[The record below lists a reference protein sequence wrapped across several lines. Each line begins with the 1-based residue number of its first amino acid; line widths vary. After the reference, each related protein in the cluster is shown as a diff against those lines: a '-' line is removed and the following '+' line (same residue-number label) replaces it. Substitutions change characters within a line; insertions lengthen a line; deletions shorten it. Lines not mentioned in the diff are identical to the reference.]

1 MKYKQLLIAALL
13 VLGSASASM
22 AQNHKLST
30 NSAKAERLY
39 EKADSYARARDFS
52 RALQA
57 LDEAIEKDPNF
68 ADAYLRAASLH
79 KMMGN
84 KAKAFEYMEKGLKLL
99 PFTKGQ
105 ANNYFELAEL
115 YFDKGDYKSASEW
128 YETYLKTGAN
138 NARQVEWA
146 RRQLKTAAF
155 AQEAMQKP
163 VPFNPEQLPGSLN
176 RFGLQYFPYTTADQR
191 YFIYTAR
198 ESGRPDHDENIYV
211 SQFKNGQWQAPVSI
225 SENINTPA
233 NEGAATISGDGKTL
247 VFTSCNRP
255 DTQGDCDLYI
265 SFRTGSE
272 WSKPQN
278 MGNTVNS
285 KAWDSQPSLS
295 ADGRT
300 LYFTSTR
307 GGGVGKEDIWVT
319 YRNDDG
325 SWVKPVN
332 LGKEINSTG
341 RDMAPSIHMSGSTL
355 YFVSDGHIG
364 MGGLD
369 VFKSDKSENGKWS
382 APQNLGY
389 PLNTFAD
396 EGSLFITPDSEIGYY
411 SRQVSTDAGLPG
423 IQLYRFDVPAEWRSR
438 VTSTY
443 AQGRVFDAD
452 TKKPLA
458 AQVQLYDLE
467 ADSLVQQVASDR
479 VSGEY
484 TVVLTQGKQYALYVS
499 APKYLMNSRSFDYTS
514 SKAHSPVALDVH
526 LDPIKSGAAMVLSN
540 LFFDT
545 GKYHLEK
552 KSKTELDKLIS
563 FMQQN
568 PQVRI
573 EISGH
578 TDDVGSDKANQVLSE
593 RRAKSVVDYLASN
606 GISKDRIRYKGY
618 GETKPVK
625 PNTSEENRQL
635 NRRIEM
641 RVL

>member
-1 MKYKQLLIAALL
+1 MKYKQLLIASLV
-13 VLGSASASM
+13 VLGSATTSL
-22 AQNHKLST
+22 AQNQKLNT
-30 NSAKAERLY
+30 TSAKAERLY
-39 EKADSYARARDFS
+39 EKADSYVRARDFD
-52 RALQA
+52 RALQ
-57 LDEAIEKDPNF
+57 LLGEAIEKDPEF

-79 KMMGN
+79 KMTGN
-84 KAKAFEYMEKGLKLL
+84 KAAAFENMEKGLKLL
-99 PFTKGQ
+99 PFSKGQ
-105 ANNYFELAEL
+105 ANNYFDLAEL
-115 YFDKGDYKSASEW
+115 YFDKGNYQAASEW
-128 YETYLKTGAN
+128 YETFLKTGAN
-138 NARQVEWA
+138 NTKQVEWA
-146 RRQLKTAAF
+146 QKQLKTAAF
-155 AQEAMQKP
+155 AQEAMQQP
-163 VPFNPEQLPGSLN
+163 VQFNPEQLPGTLN
-176 RFGLQYFPYTTADQR
+176 KFGLQYFPYTTADQR

-198 ESGRPDHDENIYV
+198 VSGRPDHDENIYV
-211 SQFKNGQWQAPVSI
+211 SQYKDQQWQTPVSI

-255 DTQGDCDLYI
+255 DSQGDCDLYI

-278 MGNTVNS
+278 MGKTVNS

-307 GGGVGKEDIWVT
+307 GDGVGKEDIWVT
-319 YRNDDG
+319 NRNDDG

-332 LGKEINSTG
+332 MGRDINTTG

-369 VFKSDKSENGKWS
+369 VFKSDLNKNGKWTK
-382 APQNLGY
+382 PQNLGY
-389 PLNTFAD
+389 PLNTFAN

-411 SRQVSTDAGLPG
+411 SRQDNTGNGVSG
-423 IQLYRFDVPAEWRSR
+423 IQLYKFDVPAAWRSR
-438 VTSTY
+438 VNSTY
-443 AQGRVFDAD
+443 AQGRVFDASS
-452 TKKPLA
+452 KKPLA

-467 ADSLVQQVASDR
+467 ADSLVQQVNSDK

-484 TVVLTQGKQYALYVS
+484 TVVLTQGKQYGLYVS
-499 APKYLMNSRSFDYTS
+499 APKYLLNSRSFDYTS
-514 SKAHSPVALDVH
+514 SKALSPVALDVY
-526 LDPIKSGAAMVLSN
+526 LEPIKSGAAMVLNN

-545 GKYHLEK
+545 GKYNLEK
-552 KSKTELDKLIS
+552 NSKTELDKLIA
-563 FMQQN
+563 FMKQN
-568 PQVRI
+568 PQVKI

-578 TDDVGSDKANQVLSE
+578 TDDVGSDKANQLLSE
-593 RRAKSVVDYLASN
+593 RRAKSVVDYLAQKGVDKN
-606 GISKDRIRYKGY
+606 RIRYKGY
-618 GETKPVK
+618 GESKPVQ

-641 RVL
+641 RIL